1 VPFLQ
6 RWHWEDFSMDGW
18 RTRYFPILAE
28 FVRGG
33 GPVVRPETKELWK
46 ELSDLPTDDIME
58 HHEESVRFLLSYADP
73 EDRMTFVH
81 RSLLFITELLISVR
95 LPEGAAA
102 REEADAERFLLSAS
116 AIHSAPM
123 EEEHPNKFET
133 VLQHMDTG
141 VALFDGAGNLRFLN
155 VQMSRMLQA
164 PRRSLIGCT
173 LYQIFF
179 HANLQLSIR
188 RNFLRIYKE
197 MVLYRRFHG
206 EFQDVNGRF
215 LLVSISQIDE
225 LDGDYLISVKDVS
238 EYKQIE
244 QSAFQNDKLAMLGKI
259 AAAIAH
265 EIRNPLTS
273 IRGFIQLLNPFLK
286 EIGKQEY
293 GRIILSEIDRANDII
308 YEFLNSSKPS
318 APMKQSVLVGL
329 LLKESILL
337 SESEALM
344 KGCELH
350 SEMFDPYLTIA
361 VDVKQIKQVLLN
373 IMKNAMDAIYE
384 VKDERRGIID
394 ISARRDGKYALIS
407 IRDNGK
413 GMERA
418 TLNRLFDPFFTT
430 KDEGTGLGLSVSYR
444 IICNHGGTIHVDS
457 QLNEGTE
464 FLIYL
469 PCAEAKE

>member
-1 VPFLQ
+1 
-6 RWHWEDFSMDGW
+6 MDGW

-28 FVRGG
+28 FVRSG
-33 GPVVRPETKELWK
+33 GPFVRPEMKELWN

-141 VALFDGAGNLRFLN
+141 VALFDCAGNLRFLN

-173 LYQIFF
+173 LHQLFF
-179 HANLQLSIR
+179 HANLQLTIR
-188 RNFLRIYKE
+188 RNILRMYKE
-197 MVLYRRFHG
+197 MVLFRRFHG

-244 QSAFQNDKLAMLGKI
+244 QTAFQNDKLAMLGKI

-273 IRGFIQLLNPFLK
+273 IRGFIQLLYPYLK
-286 EIGKQEY
+286 DIGKQEY

-318 APMKQSVLVGL
+318 APMKQTVLVGL
-329 LLKESILL
+329 LIKELILL

-344 KGCELH
+344 KGCELQ
-350 SEMFDPYLTIA
+350 SEVFDPYLTVA
-361 VDVKQIKQVLLN
+361 VDIKQIKQVLLN
-373 IMKNAMDAIYE
+373 IVNNAMDAIYE
-384 VKDERRGIID
+384 VKDERKGRID
-394 ISARRDGKYALIS
+394 ISARREGKYALIS

-418 TLNRLFDPFFTT
+418 ILNRLFDPFFTT

-469 PCAEAKE
+469 PYAE

>member
-1 VPFLQ
+1 
-6 RWHWEDFSMDGW
+6 MYGW
-18 RTRYFPILAE
+18 KTNYFPVLAE
-28 FVRGG
+28 FVRNG
-33 GPVVRPETKELWK
+33 GPIVRPETKKLWQ
-46 ELSDLPTDDIME
+46 EVSQLPVDDILE
-58 HHEESVRFLLSYADP
+58 HHEESVKFLLSCAEP

-81 RSLLFITELLISVR
+81 RSLLFITELLISLR
-95 LPEGAAA
+95 LPEGSAA
-102 REEADAERFLLSAS
+102 REEADTDPLFLSAS
-116 AIHSAPM
+116 AIHTAPM

-141 VALFDGAGNLRFLN
+141 VALFDTAGNLRFLN

-164 PRRSLIGCT
+164 PRKSLIGCT
-173 LYQIFF
+173 LYQLFF
-179 HANLQLSIR
+179 HGNLQLSIR
-188 RNFLRIYKE
+188 KNFLRIYRE
-197 MVLYRRFHG
+197 MLLYRKFHG
-206 EFQDVNGRF
+206 EFQGVNGRF
-215 LLVSISQIDE
+215 LLVSISQIEE

-244 QSAFQNDKLAMLGKI
+244 QTAFQNDKLAMLGKI

-273 IRGFIQLLNPFLK
+273 IRGFIQLLHPFLK
-286 EIGKQEY
+286 EVGKQEY

-318 APMKQSVLVGL
+318 APMKQKVLVGL
-329 LLKESILL
+329 LIKESVLL

-344 KGCELH
+344 KGCELY
-350 SEMFDPYLTIA
+350 SEVFDLTLTVS

-384 VKDERRGIID
+384 VNGERRGRID
-394 ISARRDGKYALIS
+394 ITAKREGKYALIS

-444 IICNHGGTIHVDS
+444 IIVNHGGTIHVDS

-469 PCAEAKE
+469 PFAEGKE

>member
-1 VPFLQ
+1 MHQ
-6 RWHWEDFSMDGW
+6 
-18 RTRYFPILAE
+18 
-28 FVRGG
+28 
-33 GPVVRPETKELWK
+33 
-46 ELSDLPTDDIME
+46 
-58 HHEESVRFLLSYADP
+58 
-73 EDRMTFVH
+73 
-81 RSLLFITELLISVR
+81 LLISLR

-102 REEADAERFLLSAS
+102 REQSGAERLLQD
-116 AIHSAPM
+116 AIHTVPN
-123 EEEHPNKFET
+123 EEEKPNKFET
-133 VLQHMDTG
+133 VLQHMDSG
-141 VALFDGAGNLRFLN
+141 VALFDDAGNLRFLN
-155 VQMSRMLQA
+155 VQMSRLLQA
-164 PRRSLIGCT
+164 PRRALIGCT
-173 LYQIFF
+173 LNQLFF
-179 HANLQLSIR
+179 HANLQLPIR
-188 RNFLRIYKE
+188 RIFLRMFKE
-197 MVLYRRFHG
+197 MVLNRKYHG

-215 LLVSISQIDE
+215 LLVSISQIEE

-273 IRGFIQLLNPFLK
+273 IRGFIQLLNPLLK
-286 EIGKQEY
+286 EAGKQEY

-318 APMKQSVLVGL
+318 APMKQKVLVGL
-329 LLKESILL
+329 LLKETILL

-350 SEMFDPYLTIA
+350 CEIFDPYLTVA

-373 IMKNAMDAIYE
+373 IMKNAMDAIVD
-384 VKDERRGIID
+384 VKEDRKGRID
-394 ISARRDGKYALIS
+394 ISAKHEGKYSLIS

-469 PCAEAKE
+469 PYAE

>member
-1 VPFLQ
+1 
-6 RWHWEDFSMDGW
+6 MDGW

-28 FVRGG
+28 FVRCGG
-33 GPVVRPETKELWK
+33 QFVRPETKALWR
-46 ELSDLPTDDIME
+46 ELSDLPTDDILE
-58 HHEESVRFLLSYADP
+58 HHEESVKFLLSYAEP

-81 RSLLFITELLISVR
+81 RSLLFITELLISLR
-95 LPEGAAA
+95 LPEDAAA
-102 REEADAERFLLSAS
+102 REETDADRLTLSA
-116 AIHSAPM
+116 IQTAPM

-133 VLQHMDTG
+133 VLQHMDGG
-141 VALFDGAGNLRFLN
+141 VALFDSAGNLRFLN

-173 LYQIFF
+173 LYQLFF
-179 HANLQLSIR
+179 HASLQLPIR
-188 RNFLRIYKE
+188 KIFVRIFKE
-197 MVLYRRFHG
+197 MVLYRRFQG

-215 LLVSISQIDE
+215 LLVSISLIEE
-225 LDGDYLISVKDVS
+225 LEGDYLISVKDVS

-244 QSAFQNDKLAMLGKI
+244 QTAFQNDKLAMLGKI

-273 IRGFIQLLNPFLK
+273 IRGFIQLLNPYLK
-286 EIGKQEY
+286 EIGKEEY
-293 GRIILSEIDRANDII
+293 GRIMLSEIDRANDII

-318 APMKQSVLVGL
+318 APMKQKVLVGL
-329 LLKESILL
+329 LLKESVLL

-350 SEMFDPYLTIA
+350 SEIFDPYLTIS

-373 IMKNAMDAIYE
+373 IVKNAMDAIYE
-384 VKDERRGIID
+384 VREGRKGRID
-394 ISARRDGKYALIS
+394 ISARREGKYALIS

-413 GMERA
+413 GMQRT

-430 KDEGTGLGLSVSYR
+430 KEEGTGLGLSVSYR

-469 PCAEAKE
+469 PYAE

>member
-1 VPFLQ
+1 
-6 RWHWEDFSMDGW
+6 M
-18 RTRYFPILAE
+18 
-28 FVRGG
+28 
-33 GPVVRPETKELWK
+33 K
-46 ELSDLPTDDIME
+46 
-58 HHEESVRFLLSYADP
+58 
-73 EDRMTFVH
+73 
-81 RSLLFITELLISVR
+81 
-95 LPEGAAA
+95 
-102 REEADAERFLLSAS
+102 
-116 AIHSAPM
+116 
-123 EEEHPNKFET
+123 
-133 VLQHMDTG
+133 
-141 VALFDGAGNLRFLN
+141 LN
-155 VQMSRMLQA
+155 
-164 PRRSLIGCT
+164 
-173 LYQIFF
+173 
-179 HANLQLSIR
+179 
-188 RNFLRIYKE
+188 
-197 MVLYRRFHG
+197 RRFHG

-225 LDGDYLISVKDVS
+225 LDGDYLVSVKDVS

-244 QSAFQNDKLAMLGKI
+244 QTAFQNDKLAMLGKI

-273 IRGFIQLLNPFLK
+273 IRGFIQLLNPYLK

-318 APMKQSVLVGL
+318 APMKQKVLVGS

-350 SEMFDPYLTIA
+350 SEIFDHLLTVS

-373 IMKNAMDAIYE
+373 IMKNAMDAIVE
-384 VKDERRGIID
+384 VKEERKGRID
-394 ISARRDGKYALIS
+394 ISARREGKYTLIS

-413 GMERA
+413 GMQKT

-430 KDEGTGLGLSVSYR
+430 KEEGTGLGLSVSYR
-444 IICNHGGTIHVDS
+444 IIRNHGGTIQVDS

-469 PCAEAKE
+469 PYAE

>member
-1 VPFLQ
+1 
-6 RWHWEDFSMDGW
+6 MDGW

-28 FVRGG
+28 FVRSGG
-33 GPVVRPETKELWK
+33 QIVRPETKELWR
-46 ELSDLPTDDIME
+46 ELSDLPTDDILE
-58 HHEESVRFLLSYADP
+58 HHEESVKFLLSYVEP
-73 EDRMTFVH
+73 EDRMTLVH
-81 RSLLFITELLISVR
+81 RSLLFITELLMSIR

-102 REEADAERFLLSAS
+102 MEEAETERLLLSTS

-123 EEEHPNKFET
+123 EDEHPNKFET
-133 VLQHMDTG
+133 VLQHMDSG

-173 LYQIFF
+173 LYQLFF
-179 HANLQLSIR
+179 HGNLQLSVR
-188 RNFLRIYKE
+188 KNFLRIFRE
-197 MVLYRRFHG
+197 MVQYHRFHG

-225 LDGDYLISVKDVS
+225 LGGDYLISVKDVS

-244 QSAFQNDKLAMLGKI
+244 QAAFQNDKLAMLGKI

-286 EIGKQEY
+286 EIGKEEY

-308 YEFLNSSKPS
+308 FEFLNSSKPS
-318 APMKQSVLVGL
+318 APMKQKVLVGL
-329 LLKESILL
+329 LLKETIML

-344 KGCELH
+344 KGCEIH
-350 SEMFDPYLTIA
+350 NEIFDPYLTVG

-373 IMKNAMDAIYE
+373 IIKNAMDAIE
-384 VKDERRGIID
+384 ETQDERRGRIVIT
-394 ISARRDGKYALIS
+394 SRQEGHYALIS
-407 IRDNGK
+407 IKDNGK
-413 GMERA
+413 GMQRA

-430 KDEGTGLGLSVSYR
+430 KEEGTGLGLSVSYR
-444 IICNHGGTIHVDS
+444 IINNHGGMIHVES
-457 QLNEGTE
+457 QLDEGTE

-469 PCAEAKE
+469 PYVE

>member
-1 VPFLQ
+1 
-6 RWHWEDFSMDGW
+6 MDGW

-28 FVRGG
+28 FVRSGG
-33 GPVVRPETKELWK
+33 QFVRPETKELWR
-46 ELSDLPTDDIME
+46 ELADLPTNEILE
-58 HHEESVRFLLSYADP
+58 QHEECVKFLLSYAEP

-81 RSLLFITELLISVR
+81 RSLLFITELLISLR
-95 LPEGAAA
+95 IPEEAAA
-102 REEADAERFLLSAS
+102 TEETETERLMRTAS

-123 EEEHPNKFET
+123 EEGHPNKFET
-133 VLQHMDTG
+133 VLQHMDSG

-173 LYQIFF
+173 LYQLFF

-188 RNFLRIYKE
+188 KNFLRIYKE
-197 MVLYRRFHG
+197 MILYRRFHG
-206 EFQDVNGRF
+206 EFQNVNGRF

-244 QSAFQNDKLAMLGKI
+244 QAAFQNDKLAMLGKI

-286 EIGKQEY
+286 EVGKQEY

-318 APMKQSVLVGL
+318 APMKQKVLVGL
-329 LLKESILL
+329 LLKETIML

-344 KGCELH
+344 KGCEIH
-350 SEMFDPYLTIA
+350 NEIFNPYLTVA

-373 IMKNAMDAIYE
+373 IIKNALDAIYE
-384 VKDERRGIID
+384 MKDERKGRID
-394 ISARRDGKYALIS
+394 ISSRQEGKYALIS
-407 IRDNGK
+407 IKDNGK
-413 GMERA
+413 GMQRT

-430 KDEGTGLGLSVSYR
+430 KEAGTGLGLSVSYR
-444 IICNHGGTIHVDS
+444 IIVNHGGTIHVDS

-469 PCAEAKE
+469 PFVD

>member
-1 VPFLQ
+1 M
-6 RWHWEDFSMDGW
+6 EGW

-28 FVRGG
+28 FVRNGG
-33 GPVVRPETKELWK
+33 QFDRPETKDLWRG
-46 ELSDLPTDDIME
+46 LSNLPTDDILE
-58 HHEESVRFLLSYADP
+58 HHEESVKFLLSYAEP
-73 EDRMTFVH
+73 EDRMTYVH
-81 RSLLFITELLISVR
+81 RSLLFITELLISLR
-95 LPEGAAA
+95 LPEGAAT
-102 REEADAERFLLSAS
+102 REEADTDRLLLN
-116 AIHSAPM
+116 AIHTVPINK
-123 EEEHPNKFET
+123 EKPNKFET
-133 VLQHMDTG
+133 VLQHMDSG

-155 VQMSRMLQA
+155 VQMSRLLQA
-164 PRRSLIGCT
+164 PRRALIGCT
-173 LYQIFF
+173 LNQLFF
-179 HANLQLSIR
+179 HANLQLPIR
-188 RNFLRIYKE
+188 KIFLRMYKD
-197 MVLYRRFHG
+197 MVLNRRFHG

-215 LLVSISQIDE
+215 LLVSISQIEE

-273 IRGFIQLLNPFLK
+273 IRGFIQLLNPLLK
-286 EIGKQEY
+286 DVGKQEY

-318 APMKQSVLVGL
+318 APMKQKVLVGL

-344 KGCELH
+344 KGCELNC
-350 SEMFDPYLTIA
+350 EIFDPYLTVA

-373 IMKNAMDAIYE
+373 IMKNAMDAIVD
-384 VKDERRGIID
+384 VKEERKGRID
-394 ISARRDGKYALIS
+394 ISARHEGKYALIS

-413 GMERA
+413 GMERT

-430 KDEGTGLGLSVSYR
+430 KEEGTGLGLSVSYR

-469 PCAEAKE
+469 PYAE